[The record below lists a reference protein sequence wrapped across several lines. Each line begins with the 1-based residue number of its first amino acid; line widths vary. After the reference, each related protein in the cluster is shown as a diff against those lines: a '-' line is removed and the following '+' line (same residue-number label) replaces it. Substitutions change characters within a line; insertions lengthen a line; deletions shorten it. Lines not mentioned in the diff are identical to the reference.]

1 MPFGPLTLS
10 LACPMSP
17 IEPPAV
23 EANGISHRY
32 GKAIALNDVSLS
44 IPATT
49 TTAFVGPDGVGKSTL
64 LGLIAGVRRLQSGTL
79 RTLGGDVTKGAQRDR
94 NAPRIA
100 YMPQGLGRNLY
111 PTLSVVENIDFFGRL
126 FGQPSAER
134 NARIDRLLRATG
146 LDAFSNRLAGRLSG
160 GMKQKLALCCS
171 LIHVPELLILDEPTT
186 GVDPLSRRR
195 FWALIE
201 EFKREQP
208 GMTVLV
214 ATAYME
220 EAARFDR
227 IAIIDAGRVL
237 ATGPTADLLAQAGAA
252 RLEEAYLSLQGDGQG
267 KPTSNFVLAPRKKTR
282 TAPAI
287 VAHGLTR
294 KFGDF
299 TAVENVSF
307 TIERGEIFGF
317 LGSNGC
323 GKTTTMKM
331 LTGLLGITEGRA
343 ELLGQ
348 AVEASDLKTRMRV
361 GYMSQSFSLYEE
373 LTVRANL
380 ELHARLYRVPEDEV
394 QHCVEE
400 ALQHFG
406 LVEAADKM
414 PPKLPLGLRQRLQLA
429 AACLHRPEVL
439 ILDEPTSG
447 VDPAARDRIWC
458 LLGDLSRRDGMTIF
472 VSTHFMNEAERCD
485 RISLMH
491 AGKLLAVGT
500 PEELRQSKAAE
511 TLEDAFVA
519 FLEEVD
525 PSTSATESVLAGGQV
540 STPSTRRD
548 HPGWRE
554 DLRESLERIWAFAR
568 CEMLGL
574 IRDRVRIAFALLGPL
589 ILLVTFGYG
598 ITFDVENLS
607 FAVLDRDQSAE
618 SRQFIE
624 NFTGSRY
631 FREAPEL
638 RSETDIERRL
648 RAGELRV
655 AISIPPGFG
664 RDLLEGHKPEVG
676 VFLDGAMPFRAE
688 TARGYVEGIVLSYA
702 QDLALRTHGQ
712 VLTLVALQIEPRFRY
727 NQDFRSVFA
736 LTPGLIMI
744 FMIIFPAMLTALGVV
759 REREMGSISNMYASP
774 ASVGE
779 FLLGKQMPYVGV
791 GLVSFVS
798 LLVLAGL
805 LFDIG
810 IKGSAAALFLGA
822 VLYVFA
828 ATGLGTLVSSFVHS
842 QVAAIIATAVICSVP
857 AVSFSGYLY
866 PAATLEGA
874 GRFIGRSFPSLWFQ
888 NISMGTITKA
898 RDFAAFYPEY
908 LILIA
913 FGVGY
918 LVAASLLLRKQEV

>member
-1 MPFGPLTLS
+1 
-10 LACPMSP
+10 MSP
-17 IEPPAV
+17 VEPAAV
-23 EANGISHRY
+23 EASGVSHRY
-32 GKAIALNDVSLS
+32 GMAAALSEVSLS
-44 IPATT
+44 IPAGT

-64 LGLIAGVRRLQSGTL
+64 LALIAGVRRLQSGTL
-79 RTLGGDVTKGAQRDR
+79 RTLGGDVTRRAQRDR
-94 NAPRIA
+94 NAARIA

-111 PTLSVVENIDFFGRL
+111 PSLSVFENIDFFGRL
-126 FGQPSAER
+126 FGQSSADR
-134 NARIDRLLRATG
+134 NARIDRLLWATD
-146 LDAFSNRLAGRLSG
+146 LQPFSDRPAGKLSG

-171 LIHVPELLILDEPTT
+171 LIHDPELLILDEPTT

-195 FWALIE
+195 FWAFIDE
-201 EFKREQP
+201 MKREQP
-208 GMTVLV
+208 DMTVLV

-220 EAARFDR
+220 EAERFDR
-227 IAIIDAGRVL
+227 LAIIDAGRVL
-237 ATGPTADLLAQAGAA
+237 ATGPTDDILAQAGGAN
-252 RLEEAYLSLQGDGQG
+252 LEEAYLSLHGNDQEN
-267 KPTSNFVLAPRKKTR
+267 SARSFVMAPREKTG

-287 VAHGLTR
+287 VAYGLTR

-299 TAVENVSF
+299 TAVDNVSF

-331 LTGLLGITEGRA
+331 LTGLLGITKGRA
-343 ELLGQ
+343 ELLGRP
-348 AVEASDLKTRMRV
+348 VEATDLETRMRV

-394 QHCVEE
+394 HRCVEE
-400 ALQHFG
+400 ALHHFD
-406 LVEAADKM
+406 LVEATDQM

-429 AACLHRPEVL
+429 AACLHRPDVL

-447 VDPAARDRIWC
+447 VDPEARDRLWR
-458 LLGDLSRRDGMTIF
+458 LLGDLSRRNGVTIF

-500 PEELRQSKAAE
+500 PEELRETKATA
-511 TLEDAFVA
+511 TLEDAFVS

-525 PSTSATESVLAGGQV
+525 ASTSASASGRAGGEIRPL
-540 STPSTRRD
+540 SGHRD
-548 HPGWRE
+548 HPDCRE
-554 DLRESLERIWAFAR
+554 GLRESFERIWAFAR

-574 IRDRVRIAFALLGPL
+574 TRDRVRIAFALLGPL
-589 ILLVTFGYG
+589 ILMATFGYG

-607 FAVLDRDQSAE
+607 FAVLDRDRSAE

-631 FREAPEL
+631 FRETPEL
-638 RSETDIERRL
+638 RSEVDIERRL

-676 VFLDGAMPFRAE
+676 FFLDGAMPFRAE

-702 QDLALRTHGQ
+702 RDLSLRTHGDGPA
-712 VLTLVALQIEPRFRY
+712 LVPLMIEPRFRY

-744 FMIIFPAMLTALGVV
+744 FMLIFPAMLTALGIV
-759 REREMGSISNMYASP
+759 REREMGSITNFYASP

-779 FLLGKQMPYVGV
+779 FLLGKQLAYIGV

-798 LLVLAGL
+798 ILVLAGV
-805 LFDIG
+805 LFDVTV
-810 IKGSAAALFLGA
+810 KGSAAALFLGA
-822 VLYVFA
+822 TLYIFA

-866 PAATLEGA
+866 PAATLEGT
-874 GRFIGRSFPSLWFQ
+874 GRVIGMSFPSLWFQ

-908 LILIA
+908 LILLA
-913 FGVGY
+913 FGFCY
-918 LVAASLLLRKQEV
+918 LIAASLLLRKQEV